1 MNYIDKIA
9 IYYNKIKDPKYII
22 EDWVIA
28 NDTLYNKLKNKLII
42 TSIISHYSNDKE
54 YTILCENKSKY
65 YAIKYNNNFVC
76 IRETDTEYG
85 LAIGEYELLAVN
97 KSAIYSKV
105 PQETN
110 EIILNIKDMCRL
122 FNWKLGKKAKEY
134 LDYFK

>member
-22 EDWVIA
+22 EDWIIA
-28 NDTLYNKLKNKLII
+28 NDILYKKLKNKLII
-42 TSIISHYSNDKE
+42 TSIISHHLNNKE
-54 YTILCENKSKY
+54 YTILCENKKKY

-85 LAIGEYELLAVN
+85 LATGEYELLAVN
-97 KSAIYSKV
+97 KSAVYSKI